1 LSGTGRWHEIDPIFA
16 QALERPV
23 GERRAFLDEACAGDA
38 ELRREVERLLTA
50 AESSVTFLERP
61 AGELMGLSPGGLSLA
76 GGAAEDEG
84 DLPGQALLGPYRLL
98 RRIGGGGMGTVYLAR
113 REDEHYRREVA
124 VKILRSGLE
133 STEAFH
139 RFLAERQILAR
150 LEHPNIAHLYD
161 GGSTEDGRPYLVM
174 ELVEGL
180 PLDEY
185 CDRHQLTIDQR
196 LELFRR
202 ICSAVQYAHRN
213 LLVHRDLKPGNILV
227 TAAGEPKLLDF
238 GIAKRLEPQ
247 SEDGADD
254 LGMTSTGLRVMTPS
268 HASPE
273 QVKGEAITTASDVYS
288 LGVILYELLAGR
300 GPYRLSTGLPHEIE
314 AAICEQEPE
323 RPSEALSRPGAPPAG
338 EIARARGTRPQ
349 ALGRRLRGDLDNIAL
364 MALRKEPGRRY
375 GSVGRLARDVENHLE
390 SLPVAARPD
399 TLLYRGRKLVRRHR
413 VAAAAAAVMALVVA
427 GFVLSL
433 AAQRRQVI
441 QERDKARYAL
451 SFLVET
457 FKDADPYHTRGQRL
471 TAAEVLDQ
479 GARRVSRDLAGQP
492 DVQAS
497 LMDAIGQVEMGLGHL
512 REAAPLLEGALDRHR
527 KLDAASIETVRS
539 LERVAELKQGQS
551 DFRSAEALLREVL
564 AAKRRLL
571 GKDDAEVARTLNR
584 LGEVLTRKGA
594 FRQAQTLHEEALA
607 IARKAEGPQG
617 MTVAESLLA
626 LAQRA
631 DETADYP
638 RAEQLYRAGLA
649 ALRRHVGPGE
659 PRLVKEQ
666 SKLGT
671 ILVSEG
677 KWQEATSLL
686 QSSLEAQRRA
696 LGDQHPD
703 VAELRDSLAAAR
715 QGARDY
721 QAAEA
726 LYRQALEGFRHHCGE
741 ECQQTA
747 NTTANLGTLLVFEKR
762 YQEAI
767 PVLEQALRIR
777 RRIHGEGHVEVAHC
791 LLHLSSAR
799 RQLGQA
805 AMALSQA
812 RQALTILEAG
822 FGPRHP
828 FVAYAQE
835 GVGLALVD
843 LGRPAEAEPHLRSA
857 VEILGASV
865 PAGHPQL
872 ALARVELARS
882 LISLGRMDEA
892 GSLLREAQPV
902 LAAQPPPGSP
912 QLRDIP
918 KLLEAVEGSRKMMG
932 RAG

>member
-1 LSGTGRWHEIDPIFA
+1 LISNGRWHEIDPIFA
-16 QALERPV
+16 KALERPM
-23 GERRAFLDEACAGDA
+23 GERQAFLDEACAGDA
-38 ELRREVERLLTA
+38 ELRREVERLLEA
-50 AESSVTFLERP
+50 DESSATFLERP
-61 AGELMGLSPGGLSLA
+61 VGDLLGLSPA
-76 GGAAEDEG
+76 KAAAEEAG
-84 DLPGQALLGPYRLL
+84 DLLGPNLLGPYRLL

-185 CDRHQLTIDQR
+185 CDRHRLTVDQR

-202 ICSAVQYAHRN
+202 ICSAVQYAHQN

-247 SEDGADD
+247 PEDGVDGQD
-254 LGMTSTGLRVMTPS
+254 VTRTGLRVMTPS

-300 GPYRLSTGLPHEIE
+300 SPYRIANRRPHEME
-314 AAICEQEPE
+314 RAICEEEPE
-323 RPSEALSRPGAPPAG
+323 RPSAALFRSGDPPAE
-338 EIARARGTRPQ
+338 EIAIARRTRTKSL
-349 ALGRRLRGDLDNIAL
+349 ARRLLGDLDNVIL
-364 MALRKEPGRRY
+364 MALRKEPERRY
-375 GSVGRLARDVENHLE
+375 GSVGQLVRDVENHLE

-399 TLLYRGRKLVRRHR
+399 KLPYRVRKFLRRHR
-413 VAAAAAAVMALVVA
+413 AGAAAAAAMALVVA

-451 SFLVET
+451 SFLVDT
-457 FKDADPYHTRGQRL
+457 FKGADPYHTRGKRL
-471 TAAEVLDQ
+471 TAAEVLAQ

-497 LMDAIGQVEMGLGHL
+497 LMDAIGQVELGLGHL

-539 LERVAELKQGQS
+539 LEQVAELRYGQS
-551 DFRSAEALLREVL
+551 DFRSAKVLLREVL

-571 GKDDAEVARTLNR
+571 GKGDVEVARTLNR
-584 LGEVLTRKGA
+584 LGEVLTREGS

-607 IARKAEGPQG
+607 IARKAEGSQG

-649 ALRRHVGPGE
+649 TLRRNVGPGE

-666 SKLGT
+666 SKLGA

-703 VAELRDSLAAAR
+703 VAGLRDSLAAAR

-721 QAAEA
+721 KAAET

-767 PVLEQALRIR
+767 PLLERALKTR
-777 RRIHGEGHVEVAHC
+777 RRIHGDRHVEVAHC
-791 LLHLSSAR
+791 QLHLSSAR

-805 AMALSQA
+805 ATALSLA
-812 RQALTILEAG
+812 RQALTTLEAG

-835 GVGLALVD
+835 GVGLALED
-843 LGRPAEAEPHLRSA
+843 LDRPAEAESHLRRA
-857 VEILGASV
+857 VEVLGASV

-872 ALARVELARS
+872 ALAQVELAKS
-882 LISLGRMDEA
+882 LIRLGRMDEA
-892 GSLLREAQPV
+892 GSLLRGAERV

-912 QLRDIP
+912 QLREIP
-918 KLLEAVEGSRKMMG
+918 KLLEAVERSRKVVG